1 MPKYGHTLAIGLAH
15 NALHLLENGDR
26 DSGLRVALETSQLL
40 PESQHLTDIV
50 LTESDRI
57 ARAAA
62 LSGDWATARQHWANA
77 LTASTIYT
85 TDRAASSFTRP
96 PLVVRGLAHNLAL
109 ACEAGNEWMEAA
121 DAWRMMLRTKPR
133 KNSRDAKSD
142 LLTDTHWAWL
152 RKRVITCYKQAGDLA
167 QTIVVCRQAL
177 KAQPDDIELHLDLVE
192 AFLANEQ
199 IKPATNELQK
209 LLKKNPQHPEALA
222 RLAQLQTAQGEWH
235 AAEQTLLQALQG
247 EPDNPKLR
255 DHMADTLMDWGAFY
269 NEQGRYDRAVELF
282 ERALT
287 FAPTNYNVQLW
298 MARVEFNRKKPAP
311 AREHLERAL
320 ELGKNK
326 GDAYVQAFECWVTE
340 RNLVEARNL
349 LTRAEANGQ
358 LTVAVY
364 LGAGNACLH
373 HAKSAIPPN
382 PLDFLFGTTRKPK
395 KLTTAPDENTVLA
408 CELFDRAI
416 ALGPETEV
424 IRGII
429 GTSGPGHF
437 QVLLPYIRRLAQ
449 LVSDDSTSWLLLGI
463 ALGLDQQVPEA
474 QKALREAAQ
483 LARKQG
489 QNEIAQQADELRK
502 VVADPMFALA
512 MQSTPYMDAFGGSD
526 DDIDFLD
533 DLDGDDEDPNEF
545 FSLFQPARRK
555 RGRR

>member
-1 MPKYGHTLAIGLAH
+1 M
-15 NALHLLENGDR
+15 
-26 DSGLRVALETSQLL
+26 
-40 PESQHLTDIV
+40 
-50 LTESDRI
+50 I
-57 ARAAA
+57 A
-62 LSGDWATARQHWANA
+62 
-77 LTASTIYT
+77 
-85 TDRAASSFTRP
+85 
-96 PLVVRGLAHNLAL
+96 
-109 ACEAGNEWMEAA
+109 
-121 DAWRMMLRTKPR
+121 
-133 KNSRDAKSD
+133 
-142 LLTDTHWAWL
+142 
-152 RKRVITCYKQAGDLA
+152 CYKQAGDLA
-167 QTIVVCRQAL
+167 QAIVVCRQAL
-177 KAQPDDIELHLDLVE
+177 KAQPDDIELHLDLAE
-192 AFLANEQ
+192 ALLANEQ

-235 AAEQTLLQALQG
+235 AAEQTLLQALQSA
-247 EPDNPKLR
+247 PDNPKLR
-255 DHMADTLMDWGAFY
+255 DHMADTLIAWGAFY
-269 NEQGRYDRAVELF
+269 YEQGRYDRAVELF

-287 FAPTNYNVQLW
+287 FVPTNYNIHLW
-298 MARVEFNRKKPAP
+298 MARVEFNRMKPAP

-340 RNLVEARNL
+340 KNLAEARNL

-364 LGAGNACLH
+364 LGAGDACLH
-373 HAKSAIPPN
+373 HAKPAIPPN

-429 GTSGPGHF
+429 GTSGLGHF

-449 LVSDDSTSWLLLGI
+449 LVPDDSTSWLLLGI

-512 MQSTPYMDAFGGSD
+512 MQSTPYMGAFGGSD

-533 DLDGDDEDPNEF
+533 NLDGDVEDPNEF